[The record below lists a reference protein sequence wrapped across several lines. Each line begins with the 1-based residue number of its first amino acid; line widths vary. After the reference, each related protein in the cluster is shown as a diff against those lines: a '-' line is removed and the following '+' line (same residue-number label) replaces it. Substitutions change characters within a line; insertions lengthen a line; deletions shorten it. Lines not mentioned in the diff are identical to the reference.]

1 LDNHITHSKIPLLQ
15 TIGYFSA
22 YFILGAVIASLGPT
36 LLGLS
41 QNVGVTVAQIG
52 VLFSARSFGFLTGSF
67 IGGSL
72 YDKFPGHKMMAIV
85 LLVGAGMMMILPGIE
100 VLVILAIVIFAVGF
114 AMGATDVGSNTMLVW
129 VQKKKASPYLNMM
142 YFFAGIG
149 SFAAPLYIGRVTL
162 SWGYIGIALLVL
174 PVALWIFFTPSPKI
188 PEYIS
193 KHESKISNYGL
204 FIGFAILAF
213 IYIGVEISYGG
224 WIFTYFTSSN
234 LGAQATAYTL
244 TSIFWLSI
252 TVGRL
257 ISVPVSSRI
266 REQILVSI
274 YLLGAI
280 ISVAV
285 VRFLPHQ
292 SIALWVGTI
301 GIGLSIAAIFP
312 TTFAFIQKK
321 LKISGKHNGIVWAAG
336 SLGAM
341 TMPWIIGQ
349 EIDKIGPLAMM
360 STILLAYLVAFG
372 IFQWMLFSLRKK
384 DAKYN
389 DE

>member
-1 LDNHITHSKIPLLQ
+1 MQ

-41 QNVGVTVAQIG
+41 KNVGVTVAQIG
-52 VLFSARSFGFLTGSF
+52 ILFSARSFGFLSGSF
-67 IGGSL
+67 IGGAL
-72 YDKFPGHKMMAIV
+72 YDKFPGHKMMAVILV
-85 LLVGAGMMMILPGIE
+85 LGSAMMMLLPNIH
-100 VLVILAIVIFAVGF
+100 VLVILAIVIFIVGF

-129 VQKKKASPYLNMM
+129 VRRKNSGPYLNMM
-142 YFFAGIG
+142 YFFAGVG
-149 SFAAPLYIGRVTL
+149 SFVAPIYLSRVNL
-162 SWGYIGIALLVL
+162 VWGYIGIALFIL
-174 PVALWIFFTPSPKI
+174 PVTMWIFFTPSPQI
-188 PEYIS
+188 PEFVTNN
-193 KHESKISNYGL
+193 ESKITNYAL

-234 LGAQATAYTL
+234 LGTQATAYTL

-252 TVGRL
+252 TIGRL
-257 ISVPVSSRI
+257 ISVPASSRI
-266 REQILVSI
+266 KEHILVSV

-280 ISVAV
+280 ISIAMI
-285 VRFLPHQ
+285 RFVPNVPAF
-292 SIALWVGTI
+292 IWIGTI

-341 TMPWIIGQ
+341 TMPWLIGQ
-349 EIDKIGPLAMM
+349 EIEKIGPLAMM
-360 STILLAYLVAFG
+360 STILLAYLTAFG

-384 DAKYN
+384 DTENIKVN
-389 DE
+389 

>member
-1 LDNHITHSKIPLLQ
+1 MNTNNALSNRPLLQ

-36 LLGLS
+36 LLELS

-72 YDKFPGHKMMAIV
+72 YDKFPGHKMMAVI
-85 LLVGAGMMMILPGIE
+85 LLIGAAMMMLLPSIHI
-100 VLVILAIVIFAVGF
+100 LVILAIVIFIVGF

-129 VQKKKASPYLNMM
+129 VRKKEAGPYLNMM

-149 SFAAPLYIGRVTL
+149 SFAAPLYLGKVNLT
-162 SWGYIGIALLVL
+162 WGYIGIALFIIPIAIWL
-174 PVALWIFFTPSPKI
+174 FFTPSPKI
-188 PEYIS
+188 PDYIT
-193 KHESKISNYGL
+193 KHESKITNYGL

-213 IYIGVEISYGG
+213 IYIGVEISFGG
-224 WIFTYFTSSN
+224 WIFTYFTTSN
-234 LGAQATAYTL
+234 LGPQATAYTL

-252 TVGRL
+252 TIGRL
-257 ISVPVSSRI
+257 ISVPASSRI
-266 REQILVSI
+266 KEQILVSI

-280 ISVAV
+280 ISVAII
-285 VRFLPHQ
+285 RFFPNIP
-292 SIALWVGTI
+292 IAIWVGTI

-321 LKISGKHNGIVWAAG
+321 LKISGKHNGVVWAAG

-341 TMPWIIGQ
+341 TMPVLIGQ

-360 STILLAYLVAFG
+360 TTILLAYMIAFG
-372 IFQWMLFSLRKK
+372 IFQWMLFSLRR
-384 DAKYN
+384 N